1 MVQQDVENFIKAHEA
16 KVIPIYKNLT
26 QAYWN
31 LTTTGKKVYQ
41 EELDKWQYEH
51 DQIYANPEEY
61 EQLREWKEAG
71 NVSEPLLK
79 RQVEVLYRAYLFHQ
93 EDPEILKERV
103 KLEGELTS
111 LFTNFRSYLR
121 GKTVSENEIN
131 QILHDETDTGLRK
144 EAWESAKA
152 IGSEAAP
159 KILRLTELRNH
170 RAQALGFR
178 HYFHLS
184 LTAQELEESELF
196 SLFSQITDLSENSYL
211 EAKEQLDE
219 ELAQRFRTPVKD
231 LRPWHYADPFFQ
243 DAPPRKDLNLDPFFE
258 HSNLEAITRATY
270 DAMGW
275 DIQDILERSDLYER
289 PGKNQH
295 GFCLDM
301 NREGDIR
308 VLCNVR
314 KNARWM
320 GTLLHEYGH
329 AVYDKYISRELP
341 FTLRTPSHIF
351 TTEAV
356 ALFMD
361 RLIYHPDWLTRW
373 AGIEPAKVHPLIQPL
388 QDYQRLK
395 MLIFTR
401 WVMVVVNFERN
412 LYENPQADLNTLW
425 WDLVERYQK
434 VPRPDERN
442 APDWATKIHIATHPV
457 YYQNYLLGQWM
468 ASQMEERIL
477 HQAHRISP
485 EAGAYLRENL
495 FSLGARYN
503 WRDTVKIATGS
514 PLSPAAFARQFHFH

>member
-1 MVQQDVENFIKAHEA
+1 MVSFVKAHEA
-16 KVIPIYKNLT
+16 KVIPLYKNLT

-31 LTTTGKKVYQ
+31 LTTTGKKEYQ
-41 EELDKWQYEH
+41 EELDRWRYAH
-51 DQIYANPEEY
+51 DRIYANPAEY
-61 EQLREWKEAG
+61 EQLKKWKEL
-71 NVSEPLLK
+71 NDFSDPLLK

-93 EDPEILKERV
+93 EDPTILKERV
-103 KLEGELTS
+103 RLEGDLTS
-111 LFTNFRSYLR
+111 LFTNFRATLR
-121 GKTVSENEIN
+121 GRKVTENEIN
-131 QILHDETDTGLRK
+131 QILHEESDSGLRK
-144 EAWESAKA
+144 EAWESAKG
-152 IGSEAAP
+152 IGAEAAP
-159 KILRLTELRNH
+159 KILRLAELRNQ

-178 HYFHLS
+178 NYFHLS
-184 LTAQELEESELF
+184 LAAQELEESELL
-196 SLFSQITDLSENSYL
+196 SLFSQIIELSENSYH
-211 EAKEQLDE
+211 EVKEQLDE
-219 ELAQRFRTPVKD
+219 ELSHRFHTPVKD

-243 DAPPRKDLNLDPFFE
+243 DAPPRKDFNLDPFFE
-258 HSNLEAITRATY
+258 HSDLEAITSATY

-275 DIQDILERSDLYER
+275 EIQDILKRSDLYER

-295 GFCLDM
+295 GFCLNMD
-301 NREGDIR
+301 REGDIR

-341 FTLRTPSHIF
+341 FTLRIPSHIF

-361 RLIYHPDWLTRW
+361 RLIYHPEWLTRW
-373 AGIEPAKVHPLIQPL
+373 VGVEPAKASRLSQSL

-401 WVMVVVNFERN
+401 WVVVVVNFEKS

-425 WDLVERYQK
+425 WNLVEKYQK
-434 VPRPDERN
+434 VPRPDGRN

-468 ASQMEERIL
+468 ASQMEERVQQ
-477 HQAHRISP
+477 QAPRISP
-485 EAGAYLRENL
+485 ETGAYLRENL

-503 WRDTVKIATGS
+503 WKDTVKIATGS
-514 PLSPAAFARQFHFH
+514 PLSPAAFARQFYFH